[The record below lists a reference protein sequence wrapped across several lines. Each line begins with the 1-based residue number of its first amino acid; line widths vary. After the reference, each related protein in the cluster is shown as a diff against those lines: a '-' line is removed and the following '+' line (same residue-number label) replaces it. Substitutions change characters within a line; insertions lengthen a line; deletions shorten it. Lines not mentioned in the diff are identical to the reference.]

1 MSYTDCKTYFPHSG
15 SLPDKVLSFF
25 AANDDEELSTI
36 DIISKFG
43 VTSPGAVSSKMAPL
57 VRMGLLGSIRRG
69 RLVHYTA
76 GMMLADWAKGNENAP
91 ANRPAQDPEPVKQL
105 ARPLEIKITI
115 HVPGAG
121 TPGQRVEVA
130 GVSQ

>member
-25 AANDDEELSTI
+25 AVNDDEELSTI

-76 GMMLADWAKGNENAP
+76 GMMLADWAKGNENAT
-91 ANRPAQDPEPVKQL
+91 ANRPAQDPPTAK
-105 ARPLEIKITI
+105 PLEIKIAI
-115 HVPGAG
+115 HVHGAG
-121 TPGQRVEVA
+121 TPSQRIDVVWIGQ
-130 GVSQ
+130 